1 MRIRI
6 HKMHEESIVS
16 RLAARLVSLRK
27 KRGISLLQLA
37 DEAKVSV
44 SVAHGAEAGRDAR
57 VSTWVKLFDGL
68 GYRLEFEALEL
79 DEEIADVIRREADR
93 RWARR
98 NEGLCAGKR
107 RFY

>member
-1 MRIRI
+1 MRILRMSDKCAVP
-6 HKMHEESIVS
+6 H
-16 RLAARLVSLRK
+16 LAALLVRLR
-27 KRGISLLQLA
+27 RERRISQLQLA

-44 SVAHGAEAGRDAR
+44 SVVHGAELGRDAR
-57 VSTWVKLFDGL
+57 LSTWEKLFDGL

-79 DEEIADVIRREADR
+79 DEEHADVIRREADR
-93 RWARR
+93 RWTRR